1 MRPILSVVFT
11 TLLSAMFLN
20 TPAVAGEV
28 EDYKAQLAKTK
39 AELAEIAKK
48 AQLWTTSGALL
59 ESAENAAEAG
69 HFEHA
74 IELIK
79 EAGLHGELALATAER
94 EKKNWQRNVPK

>member
-1 MRPILSVVFT
+1 MKPKLPVVFAA
-11 TLLSAMFLN
+11 LLTAMFLN
-20 TPAVAGEV
+20 ASAFAGEV
-28 EDYKAQLAKTK
+28 EDYKTQLAKTR

-48 AQLWTTSGALL
+48 VQLWSTSGVLL

-94 EKKNWQRNVPK
+94 EKKTWQRNVPK